1 MGFEWVSW
9 VVMPLLIFGSR
20 ILDVSIGTLR
30 IVFIN
35 RGFRRLAPI
44 LGFIEVLI
52 WIIVV
57 REVMLNLK
65 NIPCL
70 IAYAAG
76 FAAGNYAG
84 IWLEE
89 KLSLGWI
96 LFRVVFIK
104 NSTAFT
110 KYLAK
115 REIGYTLVNGQGARG
130 SVKILFTVL
139 NRKDL
144 NDVSNTL
151 FATNPQAFYSIE
163 TVKSVSQGIFP
174 RICAGSFSN
183 GILKYRKFK

>member
-65 NIPCL
+65 NIL
-70 IAYAAG
+70 
-76 FAAGNYAG
+76 
-84 IWLEE
+84 L
-89 KLSLGWI
+89 
-96 LFRVVFIK
+96 
-104 NSTAFT
+104 
-110 KYLAK
+110 
-115 REIGYTLVNGQGARG
+115 
-130 SVKILFTVL
+130 
-139 NRKDL
+139 
-144 NDVSNTL
+144 
-151 FATNPQAFYSIE
+151 
-163 TVKSVSQGIFP
+163 
-174 RICAGSFSN
+174 
-183 GILKYRKFK
+183 